1 MQLLSG
7 RCLMLNKFATQR
19 RVKIESQRTVARA
32 HLITTTI
39 FTSKYWVLV
48 LKSGKAKIKKMSKII
63 SKRCGVGKSCE
74 HYDPQNK
81 VSGCKVFADRNGCT
95 KSLKS
100 RKNAK
105 VKSLKRAKEEHGGYN
120 YKRPCWAQA
129 LGDEWDDYA
138 WTANDF

>member
-19 RVKIESQRTVARA
+19 RAKIESQRTVARA

-63 SKRCGVGKSCE
+63 SKRCGVGSSCE
-74 HYDPQNK
+74 FYNPNNQ
-81 VSGCKVFADRNGCT
+81 VSGCNKFADRKECPLSMQKR
-95 KSLKS
+95 KSAAKS
-100 RKNAK
+100 SKKKNELSEA
-105 VKSLKRAKEEHGGYN
+105 VYN
-120 YKRPCWAQA
+120 YQRPCWAQA